1 MNKAI
6 CSLAAGA
13 ALVAAVAAAPA
24 FAEEIAVEAALF
36 PKEEIELPFQDDSR
50 RSVRLTRRQGRATGT
65 GPLAGAE
72 VAEYGFHDL
81 APGVGGEA
89 LGYLVFTASDG
100 VAYVKW
106 HVRGAFV
113 KGEGGVPALVN
124 SGFWEIVGG
133 TGRFKS
139 LKGAGAIYIK
149 LVGPVERRYVLT
161 GEIAASD

>member
-1 MNKAI
+1 MNKFALG
-6 CSLAAGA
+6 LAAGA
-13 ALVAAVAAAPA
+13 ALAAAVAAAPA

-36 PKEEIELPFQDDSR
+36 PKEEIDLPFQDGSR
-50 RSVRLTRRQGRATGT
+50 RSVRLTRRQGQATGSD
-65 GPLAGAE
+65 PLAGAG

-89 LGYLVFTASDG
+89 LGYLVFSFADG

-106 HVRGAFV
+106 HVQGAFV

-133 TGRFKS
+133 TGRFKA
-139 LKGAGAIYIK
+139 LKGAGAIHIK
-149 LVGPVERRYVLT
+149 LVDPVERRYVLT
-161 GEIAASD
+161 GRIAPRD